1 MADEMKA
8 STPLSAGS
16 TAPDFSLPARSGKT
30 ISLHDYRGSKDVL
43 IYFYPKDDTPG
54 CTRESCSLR
63 DSWGELQGAGI
74 EVLGIS
80 RDDSASHNAFAAKYN
95 LPFEL
100 LTDAD
105 HAVHEAYG
113 AWGQNPNPAWGVG
126 PLRKSFLVGKEG
138 QIRHVFD
145 KVDTEHHAEQVLR
158 AAGVAV
164 APKPAPAPA
173 PQPAPK
179 PAAPAA
185 AAPAPAPKPAAPP
198 APKPPAPPAP
208 KPPAPPAAKPPAPP
222 PAAVPLRSQLLR
234 RPRLLRRRRRRP
246 RRKRPPRRRRPRKRR
261 PRRGKPRRSPLRRE
275 KRPGNPLQR
284 GNQRGDR
291 RRSPPR
297 RERRP
302 RRSLAGRRRSR
313 RSGRNAEAA
322 ARSGRGN
329 RRVLLS
335 GLEKAHVQSTHETT
349 DEDRSA
355 SARADGCARLCRRA
369 PVRDHALGADRRGR
383 GPCRRRHLGR
393 NRSEERPSRGAVFFR
408 AGAIRRAARFRR
420 GSSARARASS
430 RMLPNGPR
438 RRNQSLP
445 PS

>member
-30 ISLHDYRGSKDVL
+30 ISLHDYRNSKDVL

-63 DSWGELQGAGI
+63 DSWGELKSAGI

-126 PLRKSFLVGKEG
+126 PLRKSFLVSKDGR
-138 QIRHVFD
+138 IRHVFD

-173 PQPAPK
+173 PQVAPK
-179 PAAPAA
+179 SAAPAA
-185 AAPAPAPKPAAPP
+185 AAPAPAPKPAAP
-198 APKPPAPPAP
+198 AVPKAPAPPAP
-208 KPPAPPAAKPPAPP
+208 KPAAPAAKASPRKKAAPKKKKVAVKKK
-222 PAAVPLRSQLLR
+222 AAKKKTA
-234 RPRLLRRRRRRP
+234 
-246 RRKRPPRRRRPRKRR
+246 RKSSPKRKAARKSAPKRR
-261 PRRGKPRRSPLRRE
+261 PAK
-275 KRPGNPLQR
+275 
-284 GNQRGDR
+284 
-291 RRSPPR
+291 
-297 RERRP
+297 
-302 RRSLAGRRRSR
+302 
-313 RSGRNAEAA
+313 
-322 ARSGRGN
+322 
-329 RRVLLS
+329 
-335 GLEKAHVQSTHETT
+335 
-349 DEDRSA
+349 RSA
-355 SARADGCARLCRRA
+355 PKKKKAAKK
-369 PVRDHALGADRRGR
+369 
-383 GPCRRRHLGR
+383 
-393 NRSEERPSRGAVFFR
+393 SRKPAKKSKR
-408 AGAIRRAARFRR
+408 
-420 GSSARARASS
+420 
-430 RMLPNGPR
+430 
-438 RRNQSLP
+438 
-445 PS
+445 

>member
-1 MADEMKA
+1 MPDEMKA

-74 EVLGIS
+74 EVLGVS

-126 PLRKSFLVGKEG
+126 PLRKSFLVGKDG
-138 QIRHVFD
+138 RIRHVFD

-198 APKPPAPPAP
+198 APKPPAPKPPAP
-208 KPPAPPAAKPPAPP
+208 KPPAPPAPK
-222 PAAVPLRSQLLR
+222 PAAPVAKASPKKKAAPKKKKAAAKEGREEENREEVLSEEKSRQEIRSKEEIKEETGEEV
-234 RPRLLRRRRRRP
+234 RPEEEEGREEVSQAGEEVGEAEETLN
-246 RRKRPPRRRRPRKRR
+246 
-261 PRRGKPRRSPLRRE
+261 PRRG
-275 KRPGNPLQR
+275 Q
-284 GNQRGDR
+284 D
-291 RRSPPR
+291 
-297 RERRP
+297 
-302 RRSLAGRRRSR
+302 
-313 RSGRNAEAA
+313 AA
-322 ARSGRGN
+322 FA
-329 RRVLLS
+329 
-335 GLEKAHVQSTHETT
+335 
-349 DEDRSA
+349 A
-355 SARADGCARLCRRA
+355 SC
-369 PVRDHALGADRRGR
+369 
-383 GPCRRRHLGR
+383 
-393 NRSEERPSRGAVFFR
+393 
-408 AGAIRRAARFRR
+408 
-420 GSSARARASS
+420 
-430 RMLPNGPR
+430 
-438 RRNQSLP
+438 
-445 PS
+445 

>member
-105 HAVHEAYG
+105 HSVHEAYG

-126 PLRKSFLVGKEG
+126 PLRKSFLVGKDG
-138 QIRHVFD
+138 RIRHVFD

-198 APKPPAPPAP
+198 APKP
-208 KPPAPPAAKPPAPP
+208 
-222 PAAVPLRSQLLR
+222 
-234 RPRLLRRRRRRP
+234 
-246 RRKRPPRRRRPRKRR
+246 
-261 PRRGKPRRSPLRRE
+261 
-275 KRPGNPLQR
+275 
-284 GNQRGDR
+284 
-291 RRSPPR
+291 
-297 RERRP
+297 
-302 RRSLAGRRRSR
+302 
-313 RSGRNAEAA
+313 AEAA
-322 ARSGRGN
+322 SRAEARGSRP
-329 RRVLLS
+329 
-335 GLEKAHVQSTHETT
+335 KA
-349 DEDRSA
+349 A
-355 SARADGCARLCRRA
+355 A
-369 PVRDHALGADRRGR
+369 PKGQG
-383 GPCRRRHLGR
+383 
-393 NRSEERPSRGAVFFR
+393 RSEEEGGAQEEEKAAAKKR
-408 AGAIRRAARFRR
+408 KKAAKKKTAKKSAPKRKAARK
-420 GSSARARASS
+420 SAPKKRSKRKAAKKSAPKKRKAAKKS
-430 RMLPNGPR
+430 RKPAKKSAKR
-438 RRNQSLP
+438 KKR
-445 PS
+445 

>member
-8 STPLSAGS
+8 SAPLSAGS
-16 TAPDFSLPARSGKT
+16 TAPDFSLTARSGKT
-30 ISLHDYRGSKDVL
+30 ISLHDYRGNKDVL

-126 PLRKSFLVGKEG
+126 PLRKSFLVGKDG
-138 QIRHVFD
+138 NIRHVFD

-158 AAGVAV
+158 AIGVAV

-185 AAPAPAPKPAAPP
+185 AAPAPAPKPAVPP

-208 KPPAPPAAKPPAPP
+208 KPPAPPAPK
-222 PAAVPLRSQLLR
+222 PAAPAAKAAPTKKAAPKKKKAVAKSKKKKAA
-234 RPRLLRRRRRRP
+234 PRKKSSP
-246 RRKRPPRRRRPRKRR
+246 KRKAARKSAPKRR
-261 PRRGKPRRSPLRRE
+261 PAK
-275 KRPGNPLQR
+275 
-284 GNQRGDR
+284 
-291 RRSPPR
+291 
-297 RERRP
+297 
-302 RRSLAGRRRSR
+302 
-313 RSGRNAEAA
+313 
-322 ARSGRGN
+322 
-329 RRVLLS
+329 
-335 GLEKAHVQSTHETT
+335 
-349 DEDRSA
+349 RSA
-355 SARADGCARLCRRA
+355 PKRKKAAKKSRKPAKKSAKRKKR
-369 PVRDHALGADRRGR
+369 
-383 GPCRRRHLGR
+383 
-393 NRSEERPSRGAVFFR
+393 
-408 AGAIRRAARFRR
+408 
-420 GSSARARASS
+420 
-430 RMLPNGPR
+430 
-438 RRNQSLP
+438 
-445 PS
+445 

>member
-8 STPLSAGS
+8 STPVSAGS
-16 TAPDFSLPARSGKT
+16 PAPDFSLPARSGKT

-126 PLRKSFLVGKEG
+126 PLRKSFLVGKDG
-138 QIRHVFD
+138 RIRQVFD
-145 KVDTEHHAEQVLR
+145 KVDTEHHAEQVLK

-164 APKPAPAPA
+164 APKPAPAP
-173 PQPAPK
+173 K
-179 PAAPAA
+179 PAAPAT

-208 KPPAPPAAKPPAPP
+208 KPAAPAVPKPPAPP
-222 PAAVPLRSQLLR
+222 APKPAAPAAKASPKKKAAPKKKKVAAKKKAAKKKTAKKSSPK
-234 RPRLLRRRRRRP
+234 
-246 RRKRPPRRRRPRKRR
+246 RKAVRKSAPKR
-261 PRRGKPRRSPLRRE
+261 KPAKKSAPKKKKAAKKSRKPAKKSA
-275 KRPGNPLQR
+275 KRKKR
-284 GNQRGDR
+284 
-291 RRSPPR
+291 
-297 RERRP
+297 
-302 RRSLAGRRRSR
+302 
-313 RSGRNAEAA
+313 
-322 ARSGRGN
+322 
-329 RRVLLS
+329 
-335 GLEKAHVQSTHETT
+335 
-349 DEDRSA
+349 
-355 SARADGCARLCRRA
+355 
-369 PVRDHALGADRRGR
+369 
-383 GPCRRRHLGR
+383 
-393 NRSEERPSRGAVFFR
+393 
-408 AGAIRRAARFRR
+408 
-420 GSSARARASS
+420 
-430 RMLPNGPR
+430 
-438 RRNQSLP
+438 
-445 PS
+445 

>member
-63 DSWGELQGAGI
+63 DSWGDLQGAGI

-126 PLRKSFLVGKEG
+126 PLRKSFLVGKDG
-138 QIRHVFD
+138 QIRHVFE

-173 PQPAPK
+173 PPPAPK
-179 PAAPAA
+179 PAPPAA
-185 AAPAPAPKPAAPP
+185 AAPAPAPRPAVPP

-208 KPPAPPAAKPPAPP
+208 KPPAPPAPK
-222 PAAVPLRSQLLR
+222 PAAKATPKKKAA
-234 RPRLLRRRRRRP
+234 PKKKKAAAKKKKAAAK
-246 RRKRPPRRRRPRKRR
+246 RKSSPKRKAARKSAPKRR
-261 PRRGKPRRSPLRRE
+261 PAKKSAPKRKKAAKKPRKPAKKSA
-275 KRPGNPLQR
+275 KRKKR
-284 GNQRGDR
+284 
-291 RRSPPR
+291 
-297 RERRP
+297 
-302 RRSLAGRRRSR
+302 
-313 RSGRNAEAA
+313 
-322 ARSGRGN
+322 
-329 RRVLLS
+329 
-335 GLEKAHVQSTHETT
+335 
-349 DEDRSA
+349 
-355 SARADGCARLCRRA
+355 
-369 PVRDHALGADRRGR
+369 
-383 GPCRRRHLGR
+383 
-393 NRSEERPSRGAVFFR
+393 
-408 AGAIRRAARFRR
+408 
-420 GSSARARASS
+420 
-430 RMLPNGPR
+430 
-438 RRNQSLP
+438 
-445 PS
+445 

>member
-8 STPLSAGS
+8 STPVSAGS
-16 TAPDFSLPARSGKT
+16 PAPDFSLPARSGKT

-126 PLRKSFLVGKEG
+126 PLRKSFLVGKDG
-138 QIRHVFD
+138 RIRQVFD
-145 KVDTEHHAEQVLR
+145 KVDTEHHAEQVLK

-164 APKPAPAPA
+164 APKPAPAP
-173 PQPAPK
+173 K
-179 PAAPAA
+179 PAAPAT

-208 KPPAPPAAKPPAPP
+208 KPAAPAAPKPPAPP
-222 PAAVPLRSQLLR
+222 APKPAAPVAKASPKKKAAPKKKKAAVKKKAVKKKTAKKSS
-234 RPRLLRRRRRRP
+234 PK
-246 RRKRPPRRRRPRKRR
+246 RKAARKSAPKRR
-261 PRRGKPRRSPLRRE
+261 PAKKSAPKKKKAAKKSRKPAKKSA
-275 KRPGNPLQR
+275 KRKKR
-284 GNQRGDR
+284 
-291 RRSPPR
+291 
-297 RERRP
+297 
-302 RRSLAGRRRSR
+302 
-313 RSGRNAEAA
+313 
-322 ARSGRGN
+322 
-329 RRVLLS
+329 
-335 GLEKAHVQSTHETT
+335 
-349 DEDRSA
+349 
-355 SARADGCARLCRRA
+355 
-369 PVRDHALGADRRGR
+369 
-383 GPCRRRHLGR
+383 
-393 NRSEERPSRGAVFFR
+393 
-408 AGAIRRAARFRR
+408 
-420 GSSARARASS
+420 
-430 RMLPNGPR
+430 
-438 RRNQSLP
+438 
-445 PS
+445 